1 MVDLRNLEITV
12 EELLKNEQ
20 ANKLLKREFPALA
33 NSPLP
38 VIYSNKSI
46 GFVIEKSKNIVS
58 PEKLNRIISELKNI

>member
-20 ANKLLKREFPALA
+20 AKKLLKREFPALA

-38 VIYSNKSI
+38 AIYSKKSI